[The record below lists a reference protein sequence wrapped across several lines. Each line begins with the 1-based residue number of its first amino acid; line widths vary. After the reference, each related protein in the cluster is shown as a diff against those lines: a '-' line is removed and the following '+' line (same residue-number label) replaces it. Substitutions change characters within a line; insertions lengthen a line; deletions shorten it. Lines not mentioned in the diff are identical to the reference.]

1 MIKAIATMPDIILY
15 LLDSELKA
23 CHRVATIS
31 DREPIDRSGACTKRG
46 EAWSN
51 AAPRVNAAFAPI
63 VRPPAAPAKPQ
74 IGQFPHLLFLDPR
87 AAVAQSAGG
96 LFIFWS
102 LGSGGVG
109 PA

>member
-1 MIKAIATMPDIILY
+1 MPDIILY

-31 DREPIDRSGACTKRG
+31 DREPIDRSGARTKRG
-46 EAWSN
+46 EAWSSS
-51 AAPRVNAAFAPI
+51 ARRVNICPH
-63 VRPPAAPAKPQ
+63 RGPPAAAAKPQ

-102 LGSGGVG
+102 LGSG
-109 PA
+109 